1 MPKGYWIAHVTVND
15 PANYPKYREQVGPIV
30 KAHGGRFLT
39 RGGKFESPEGSPHQ
53 RHVIVEFDSYE
64 KAKACYFSPEY
75 QKAVQ
80 IRFACATS
88 NFYLVEGAD

>member
-15 PANYPKYREQVGPIV
+15 PVNYPKYREQVGPIV
-30 KAHGGRFLT
+30 KAYGGRFLT
-39 RGGKFESPEGSPHQ
+39 RGGKFESPEGSPHE
-53 RHVIVEFDSYE
+53 RHVIVEFESFE
-64 KAKACYFSPEY
+64 TAKACYVSPEY
-75 QKAVQ
+75 QSAVK

>member
-39 RGGKFESPEGSPHQ
+39 RGGKFESPEGSPHE

-64 KAKACYFSPEY
+64 KAKACYVSPEY
-75 QKAVQ
+75 QAAVQ